1 MAVLP
6 GITELCRYQHDAMD
20 RLAAVQSSGQ
30 TSVQRFYCN
39 AHLITEIQDKES
51 HCIFRHGDQLLAQQQ
66 NRNSATDV
74 TLLATDKR
82 KSVTNA
88 LDASSRRTNTYTP
101 YGHHL
106 PEDGLTRLLGFNGEQ
121 ADPVTR
127 HYLLGNYRY
136 FNPVLKRFNLP
147 DNLSPFGVGGWNA
160 YAYCQGDPV
169 NRSDPTGHFA
179 VLAILQTVKVIS
191 AVVAPLAL
199 AGAILSRQFS
209 DNDELTIALYAVAG
223 IALVAGVGSKIGVS
237 RVNRPQ
243 GGVTAMEMGFRS
255 TALRTEP
262 PPSYNQAVSLQRR
275 SSELAP
281 PPSYEAALNNQRR
294 ISLPS
299 GVGAQLSE
307 RSLNIRNWQ

>member
-6 GITELCRYQHDAMD
+6 GITEFCRYQHDAMD
-20 RLAAVQSSGQ
+20 RLAAIQSSGQ

-51 HCIFRHGDQLLAQQQ
+51 HRIFRHGAQLLAQQQ
-66 NRNSATDV
+66 NRNSGANT
-74 TLLATDKR
+74 TLLATDKQN
-82 KSVTNA
+82 SVTNA
-88 LDASSRRTNTYTP
+88 FDATSRQTNAYTP

-147 DNLSPFGVGGWNA
+147 DRLSPFGAGGRNA
-160 YAYCQGDPV
+160 YAYCNGDPV

-179 VLAILQTVKVIS
+179 ALAILQTVKIIS
-191 AVVAPLAL
+191 AVVAPLAFT
-199 AGAILSRQFS
+199 GAVLSRHFS

-237 RVNRPQ
+237 RMNRPQ

-255 TALRTEP
+255 TVPRTEP
-262 PPSYNQAVSLQRR
+262 PLSYNQAVSVQRR
-275 SSELAP
+275 SSELP
-281 PPSYEAALNNQRR
+281 PPPNYETVLNHQRL
-294 ISLPS
+294 SLPS

-307 RSLNIRNWQ
+307 RSLNIRN